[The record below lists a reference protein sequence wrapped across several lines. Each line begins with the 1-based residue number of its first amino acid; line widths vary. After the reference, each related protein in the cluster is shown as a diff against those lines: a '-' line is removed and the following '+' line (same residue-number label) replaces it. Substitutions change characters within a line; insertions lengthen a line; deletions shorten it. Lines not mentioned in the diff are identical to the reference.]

1 MLSSTGIGAQTQTRL
16 GGMLLKPGTWCVF
29 ASWVVAAAAMSAL
42 SRWGMSR
49 KVDVAAALVGTVVL
63 VLGVC
68 AAAWAANP
76 ASWTPPSTMALIGS
90 IVPGLA
96 GVVLAAVGIPDKIR
110 Q

>member
-1 MLSSTGIGAQTQTRL
+1 
-16 GGMLLKPGTWCVF
+16 
-29 ASWVVAAAAMSAL
+29 MSAL

-68 AAAWAANP
+68 AAAWTANP

-90 IVPGLA
+90 IVPGLV
-96 GVVLAAVGIPDKIR
+96 GVVLAALGIPDKIR